1 MAIIENDRPQK
12 HIESHKRLNE
22 IPLSVLYGSL
32 VLLLLMSAFFSGS
45 ETGMMALNRYRLQHL
60 VKARHRGAR
69 LANALLEKPDRL
81 IGLILLGNTLV
92 NALAVS
98 IGTVIAERHLGEIG
112 IAVAPLVLAPLILIF
127 AETAPKTYAAI
138 RPERIAFS
146 TAYIL
151 TPMLTVA
158 YPVVLVIN
166 KVSNALIG
174 LFGINV
180 QERED
185 APLTHEELRTVVRE
199 AGSMIPR
206 RHQRMLL
213 SILDLEKESVD
224 DIMVPRHNLV
234 GINLENPPDEIVKQ
248 LTSCQHTRLLLYRGS
263 IDNIIGILHVRHVLG
278 VLQEKTEFNPED
290 LVKISTEP
298 YFVPEGT
305 PLHTQLLNFQRQK
318 KRIGLVVDE
327 YGVIL
332 GLVTLED
339 ILEEIVG
346 EFTTDI
352 QTFNQDIHPQE
363 DGSCIIDGTASIRDI
378 NRQLNWHLPVDG
390 PKTLNGLIQEK
401 LESIPDTGIS
411 LRIENYA
418 VEITQVADNAV
429 KTARI
434 TVLPEKAGEPL

>member
-1 MAIIENDRPQK
+1 MND
-12 HIESHKRLNE
+12 
-22 IPLSVLYGSL
+22 IPLPVLYG
-32 VLLLLMSAFFSGS
+32 VLLLLILISAFFSSS
-45 ETGMMALNRYRLQHL
+45 ETGMMALNRYRLKHL
-60 VKARHRGAR
+60 VKDNHRGAR
-69 LANALLEKPDRL
+69 LASALLEKPDRL
-81 IGLILLGNTLV
+81 IGLILLYNTLV
-92 NALAVS
+92 NLLAAA
-98 IGTVIAERHLGEIG
+98 IGTVIAERLVGEIG

-138 RPERIAFS
+138 RPEKIAFP
-146 TAYIL
+146 TAYVL
-151 TPMLTVA
+151 TPLLKVT
-158 YPVVLVIN
+158 YPIVFIIN
-166 KVSNALIG
+166 KVSNGLIA

-199 AGSMIPR
+199 ASSMIPR

-213 SILDLEKESVD
+213 SILDLEKETVD
-224 DIMVPRHNLV
+224 DIMVPRHDLV
-234 GINLENPPDEIVKQ
+234 GINLENPPDEIIAQ
-248 LTSCQHTRLLLYRGS
+248 LTNSQHTRLLLYRGN
-263 IDNIIGILHVRHVLG
+263 IDNIIGMIHVRHVLRL
-278 VLQEKTEFNPED
+278 LQEKTEFDPTE
-290 LVKISTEP
+290 LEKISTEP

-305 PLHTQLLNFQRQK
+305 PLHTQLVHFQHQK

-352 QTFNQDIHPQE
+352 QTFDQDIHPQE
-363 DGSCIIDGTASIRDI
+363 DGSYIIDGSASLRDI
-378 NRQLNWHLPVDG
+378 NRQLKWHLPADG
-390 PKTLNGLIQEK
+390 PRTLNGLILER
-401 LESIPDTGIS
+401 LESMPETGIS

-418 VEITQVADNAV
+418 IEITQAADNAV

-434 TVLPEKAGEPL
+434 SILPDNVPEAP

>member
-1 MAIIENDRPQK
+1 LND
-12 HIESHKRLNE
+12 
-22 IPLSVLYGSL
+22 IPLPVLYG
-32 VLLLLMSAFFSGS
+32 VLLLLILISAFFSSS
-45 ETGMMALNRYRLQHL
+45 ETGMMALNRYRLKHL
-60 VKARHRGAR
+60 VKENHRGAR

-81 IGLILLGNTLV
+81 IGLILLYNTLV
-92 NALAVS
+92 NLLAAA
-98 IGTVIAERHLGEIG
+98 IGTVIAERLVGEIG

-138 RPERIAFS
+138 RPEKIAFP

-151 TPMLTVA
+151 TPLLKVT
-158 YPVVLVIN
+158 YPMVFIIN
-166 KVSNALIG
+166 KVSNGLIA

-199 AGSMIPR
+199 ASSMIPR

-213 SILDLEKESVD
+213 SILDLEKETVD
-224 DIMVPRHNLV
+224 DIMVPRHDLV
-234 GINLENPPDEIVKQ
+234 GINLENPPDEIITQ
-248 LTSCQHTRLLLYRGS
+248 LTNSQHTRLLLYRGN
-263 IDNIIGILHVRHVLG
+263 IDNIIGMIHVRHVLRL
-278 VLQEKTEFNPED
+278 LQEKTEFDPTE
-290 LVKISTEP
+290 LEKISTEP

-305 PLHTQLLNFQRQK
+305 PLHTQLVHFQRQK
-318 KRIGLVVDE
+318 KRIGFVVDE

-352 QTFNQDIHPQE
+352 QTFDQDIHPQE
-363 DGSCIIDGTASIRDI
+363 DGSYIIDGSASLRDI
-378 NRQLNWHLPVDG
+378 NRQLKWHLPAGG
-390 PKTLNGLIQEK
+390 PKTLNGLILER
-401 LESIPDTGIS
+401 LESMPETGIS

-418 VEITQVADNAV
+418 LEITQAADNAV

-434 TVLPEKAGEPL
+434 TVLPDNAPEST

>member
-1 MAIIENDRPQK
+1 MND
-12 HIESHKRLNE
+12 
-22 IPLSVLYGSL
+22 IPLPVLYG
-32 VLLLLMSAFFSGS
+32 VLLLLILISAFFSSS
-45 ETGMMALNRYRLQHL
+45 ETGMMALNRYRLKHL
-60 VKARHRGAR
+60 VKENHRGAR

-81 IGLILLGNTLV
+81 IGLILLYNTLV
-92 NALAVS
+92 NLLAAA
-98 IGTVIAERHLGEIG
+98 IGTVIAERLVGEIG

-138 RPERIAFS
+138 RPEKIAFP

-151 TPMLTVA
+151 TPLLKVT
-158 YPVVLVIN
+158 YPMVFIIN
-166 KVSNALIG
+166 KVSNGLIA

-199 AGSMIPR
+199 ASSMIPR

-213 SILDLEKESVD
+213 SILDLEKETVD
-224 DIMVPRHNLV
+224 DIMVPRHDLV
-234 GINLENPPDEIVKQ
+234 GINLENPPDEIITQ
-248 LTSCQHTRLLLYRGS
+248 LTNSQHTRLLLYRGN
-263 IDNIIGILHVRHVLG
+263 IDNIIGMIHVRHVLRL
-278 VLQEKTEFNPED
+278 LQEKTEFDPTE
-290 LVKISTEP
+290 LEKISTEP

-305 PLHTQLLNFQRQK
+305 PLHTQLVHFQRQK
-318 KRIGLVVDE
+318 KRIGFVVDE

-352 QTFNQDIHPQE
+352 QTFDQDIHPQE
-363 DGSCIIDGTASIRDI
+363 DGSYIIDGSASLRDI
-378 NRQLNWHLPVDG
+378 NRQLKWHLPAGG
-390 PKTLNGLIQEK
+390 PKTLNGLILER
-401 LESIPDTGIS
+401 LESMPETGIS

-418 VEITQVADNAV
+418 LEITQAADNAV

-434 TVLPEKAGEPL
+434 TVLPDNAPEAP

>member
-1 MAIIENDRPQK
+1 
-12 HIESHKRLNE
+12 
-22 IPLSVLYGSL
+22 
-32 VLLLLMSAFFSGS
+32 
-45 ETGMMALNRYRLQHL
+45 MMALNRYRLKHL
-60 VKARHRGAR
+60 VKDNHRGAR
-69 LANALLEKPDRL
+69 LANALLENPDRL

-92 NALAVS
+92 NTLAAALA
-98 IGTVIAERHLGEIG
+98 TVIAARLMGEIG
-112 IAVAPLVLAPLILIF
+112 IAIMPLILGPLLLIF

-138 RPERIAFS
+138 RPERIAFP

-151 TPMLTVA
+151 TPLLKVF
-158 YPVVLVIN
+158 YPIVFIIN
-166 KVSNALIG
+166 KVSNGLIG

-199 AGSMIPR
+199 ASSMIPR

-213 SILDLEKESVD
+213 SILDLEKETVD
-224 DIMVPRHNLV
+224 DIMVPRHDLV
-234 GINLENPPDEIVKQ
+234 GINLDNPPDEIVAQ
-248 LTSCQHTRLLLYRGS
+248 LTSSQHTRLLLYRGS
-263 IDNIIGILHVRHVLG
+263 IDNIIGMVHVRHVLR
-278 VLQEKTEFNPED
+278 VLQEKTAFDPAALE
-290 LVKISTEP
+290 KISTEP

-305 PLHTQLLNFQRQK
+305 PLHIQLVHFQRQK

-352 QTFNQDIHPQE
+352 QTFDQDIHPQE
-363 DGSCIIDGTASIRDI
+363 DGSYIIDGSASLRDI
-378 NRQLNWHLPVDG
+378 NRQLKWRLPVDG
-390 PKTLNGLIQEK
+390 PRTLNGLIMER
-401 LESIPDTGIS
+401 LESIPETGIS
-411 LRIENYA
+411 LRIDNYA
-418 VEITQVADNAV
+418 VEITQAADNAV

-434 TVLPEKAGEPL
+434 SILPDHVVEPSQH

>member
-1 MAIIENDRPQK
+1 MDD
-12 HIESHKRLNE
+12 

-32 VLLLLMSAFFSGS
+32 IVLLLMSAFFSSS
-45 ETGMMALNRYRLQHL
+45 ETGMMALNRYRLRHL
-60 VKARHRGAR
+60 VKNNHRGAR
-69 LANALLEKPDRL
+69 LADTLLKTPDRL

-92 NALAVS
+92 NLLAAA
-98 IGTVIAERHLGEIG
+98 IATVIAERLLGDIG
-112 IAVAPLVLAPLILIF
+112 IAVAPFVLAPLILIF
-127 AETAPKTYAAI
+127 GETAPKTYAAI
-138 RPERIAFS
+138 RPERIAFPS
-146 TAYIL
+146 AYVL
-151 TPMLTVA
+151 TPMLKLT
-158 YPVVLVIN
+158 YPVVFIIN
-166 KVSNALIG
+166 KCSNALIA
-174 LFGINV
+174 LFGIKV

-213 SILDLEKESVD
+213 SILDLEQETVD
-224 DIMVPRHNLV
+224 DIMVPRHDLV
-234 GINLENPPDEIVKQ
+234 GIDLDSPPDKIIRQ
-248 LTSCQHTRLLLYRGS
+248 LTTSQHTRLLLYRGNV
-263 IDNIIGILHVRHVLG
+263 DNTVGMLHARHVLS
-278 VLQEKTEFNPED
+278 VLQEKADFHPEC
-290 LVKISTEP
+290 LTRIATEP

-305 PLHTQLLNFQRQK
+305 PLHTQLRNFQRQK

-352 QTFNQDIHPQE
+352 QTFDQDIHPQE

-378 NRQLNWHLPVDG
+378 NRQLKWHLPTEG
-390 PKTLNGLIQEK
+390 PRTLNGLILEN
-401 LESIPDTGIS
+401 LESIPETGIS
-411 LRIENYA
+411 LRIDNYA
-418 VEITQVADNAV
+418 IEITQAADNAV

-434 TVLPEKAGEPL
+434 SVIGPVTRGE

>member
-1 MAIIENDRPQK
+1 LD
-12 HIESHKRLNE
+12 E
-22 IPLSVLYGSL
+22 IPLSVLYSSL
-32 VLLLLMSAFFSGS
+32 VVLLLMSAYFAGS
-45 ETGMMALNRYRLQHL
+45 ETAMMALNRYRLRHL
-60 VKARHRGAR
+60 VKANHRGAR
-69 LANALLEKPDRL
+69 LASSLLDKPDRL

-92 NALAVS
+92 NLLAASVA
-98 IGTVIAERHLGEIG
+98 TVIAERHMGDIG
-112 IAVAPLVLAPLILIF
+112 IAVAPLVLAPLILVF
-127 AETAPKTYAAI
+127 GETAPKTYAAI
-138 RPERIAFS
+138 RPEQIAYP

-151 TPMLTVA
+151 TPLLKIA
-158 YPVVLVIN
+158 YPIVYIIN
-166 KVSNALIG
+166 KFSNALIG

-180 QERED
+180 QEREE

-224 DIMVPRHNLV
+224 DIMVPRHDLV
-234 GINLENPPDEIVKQ
+234 GINLENSPDAILAQ
-248 LTSCQHTRLLLYRGS
+248 LTTSQHTRLLLYRGH
-263 IDNIIGILHVRHVLG
+263 IDNIIGMIHVRHVLR
-278 VLQEKTEFNPED
+278 VLQEKTEFDPSE
-290 LVKISTEP
+290 LEKISSEP

-305 PLHTQLLNFQRQK
+305 PLHIQLVHFQRLK

-352 QTFNQDIHPQE
+352 QTFDQDIYPQE
-363 DGSCIIDGTASIRDI
+363 DGSYIIDGSTSLRDI
-378 NRQLNWHLPVDG
+378 NRQLKWHLPAG
-390 PKTLNGLIQEK
+390 GSKTLNGLIMEK
-401 LESIPDTGIS
+401 LESIPETGIS

-418 VEITQVADNAV
+418 IEITQAADNAV

-434 TVLPEKAGEPL
+434 SVLPANTPEIS